1 MIKYRLEKIRS
12 TGMYSYGEFAATIE
26 LAKIARGNLIQG
38 KGEELGVYLY
48 TPENDK
54 ILVTMLENGDYV
66 E

>member
-1 MIKYRLEKIRS
+1 
-12 TGMYSYGEFAATIE
+12 MYSYGEFAATIE